1 MAADLGL
8 ADHVGVTPPAV
19 ADLPRLVATSQPP
32 KTLAVLGASRR
43 AVGLLEAVAARTPW
57 RIRSASPESHDPR
70 EMTEL
75 ALRPDVSAVLVG
87 ASDPP
92 GPDERGWLDDL
103 AGLVGAVAR
112 RRPELRVVLAGPVS
126 DRTGWAEGF
135 GASIESAG
143 ERVSQAPALGLR
155 SGPDEPL
162 REILERLLPDS
173 TGTRH
178 TAVRA
183 VLSLADAL
191 DRRIEVL
198 DIGLDGGLRAMATP
212 GVADQGPVAV
222 AVRTAQAALVPA
234 DVNDAAIEAVL
245 AWTTGSL
252 DRHRMGDRLLDLR
265 AQPWADASGEGAR
278 LRLAAARAA
287 LSRLVARSTDIGA
300 MASPDLTIIAGGAF
314 AVAPA
319 RAVALAIADTVRRPG
334 ATQLAMDHARLLG
347 PIGTIDDPDERRDLI
362 ADLADDLLA
371 PIGSLVVVASVAASR
386 RNAARAGR
394 LTLDGD
400 RHGRHELSAGEV
412 SVRRAGAGRPRPGDA
427 RVPRRGAGRAPCE
440 AGRGARVRRRRRA
453 GHRSARRAASPARTA
468 RPAPRRPGRLGR
480 ARLAGRR
487 TMSDTAMTATDA
499 AELTVGRRL
508 GFALLSPRTLVVSP
522 IDAFFGLHPGDRALV
537 KTGEAVGRGQPIVE
551 HYRDPGRSC
560 TGAMARPTG
569 PGRLA
574 SAGPSRPADPT
585 SAR

>member
-1 MAADLGL
+1 MTTAPRALLAIDAGSATTSVVLLGKPGARWRLLGSISAPAGTPPDALAEILATRLVAADLAL
-8 ADHVGVTPPAV
+8 ADRVGVTPPGV
-19 ADLPRLVATSQPP
+19 VDLPRLEAISRPP
-32 KTLAVLGASRR
+32 ETLAVLGASRR

-57 RIRSASPESHDPR
+57 HVRAASPESHDPR

-87 ASDPP
+87 AGDPP

-112 RRPELRVVLAGPVS
+112 RRPALRVVLAGPVAA
-126 DRTGWAEGF
+126 RTGWAEGF
-135 GASIESAG
+135 GGTIESAG

-155 SGPDEPL
+155 SDPDEPL

-173 TGTRH
+173 IDTRH

-183 VLSLADAL
+183 LLSLADAL
-191 DRRIEVL
+191 DRRVEVL

-222 AVRTAQAALVPA
+222 AVRTAQAALVPF
-234 DVNDAAIEAVL
+234 DVNDAAVDAVL

-265 AQPWADASGEGAR
+265 AQPWADASGDGAR

-287 LSRLVARSTDIGA
+287 LSRLAACSADIGA

-319 RAVALAIADTVRRPG
+319 RAVALAIADTVRRAG
-334 ATQLAMDHARLLG
+334 ATQLAIDHAKLLG
-347 PIGTIDDPDERRDLI
+347 PIGAIDDPDERRELL
-362 ADLADDLLA
+362 ADVADDLLA
-371 PIGSLVVVASVAASR
+371 PIGSLLVVGGVPAAR

-400 RHGRHELSAGEV
+400 RHGRHDLAAGEV
-412 SVRRAGAGRPRPGDA
+412 AFI
-427 RVPRRGAGRAPCE
+427 E
-440 AGRGARVRRRRRA
+440 
-453 GHRSARRAASPARTA
+453 
-468 RPAPRRPGRLGR
+468 
-480 ARLAGRR
+480 LA
-487 TMSDTAMTATDA
+487 
-499 AELTVGRRL
+499 
-508 GFALLSPRTLVVSP
+508 
-522 IDAFFGLHPGDRALV
+522 PGDRALATLEFRDAV
-537 KTGEAVGRGQPIVE
+537 RVGHRARRVAVPVSGGVAGLAVDLRDVPLRLPERRDRRRAALSGWGELAW
-551 HYRDPGRSC
+551 PGDER
-560 TGAMARPTG
+560 
-569 PGRLA
+569 
-574 SAGPSRPADPT
+574 
-585 SAR
+585 

>member
-1 MAADLGL
+1 VTTVPRALLAIDAGSATTSVALLGKPRNRWRLLGAISAPAGTTPDAIAEILATRLVAADLGL

-19 ADLPRLVATSQPP
+19 ADLPRLEATSQPP

-57 RIRSASPESHDPR
+57 QIRAASPESHDPR

-75 ALRPDVSAVLVG
+75 ALRSDVSAVLVG

-191 DRRIEVL
+191 DRRIEIL

-222 AVRTAQAALVPA
+222 AVRTAQAALVPGE
-234 DVNDAAIEAVL
+234 VNDAAIEAVL

-265 AQPWADASGEGAR
+265 ALPWADASGEGAR

-287 LSRLVARSTDIGA
+287 LTRLVARSADIGA
-300 MASPDLTIIAGGAF
+300 MPSPDLTIIAGGAF

-347 PIGTIDDPDERRDLI
+347 PIGTIDDPDERRDLV

-386 RNAARAGR
+386 RNATRAGR

-400 RHGRHELSAGEV
+400 RHGRQELLAGEV
-412 SVRRAGAGRPRPGDA
+412 SFVELAPGDSALATLEFRDAVRVGHRA
-427 RVPRRGAGRAPCE
+427 RRVAVPVSGGVAGLAIDLRDVPLRLPERRD
-440 AGRGARVRRRRRA
+440 RRRA
-453 GHRSARRAASPARTA
+453 ALAAW
-468 RPAPRRPGRLGR
+468 GE
-480 ARLAGRR
+480 LAW
-487 TMSDTAMTATDA
+487 
-499 AELTVGRRL
+499 
-508 GFALLSPRTLVVSP
+508 
-522 IDAFFGLHPGDRALV
+522 PGDER
-537 KTGEAVGRGQPIVE
+537 
-551 HYRDPGRSC
+551 
-560 TGAMARPTG
+560 
-569 PGRLA
+569 
-574 SAGPSRPADPT
+574 
-585 SAR
+585 